1 MSATSW
7 VAPGRGAS
15 VAQLLSAAIQ
25 ISEPAAEHDAIRLVR
40 HYRDLQGCTAPT
52 SLALTGAVVEPYD
65 VTRMAEAIRRITSGE
80 DARDLA
86 IAHAHTCP
94 CSVLPEKA
102 DHESAERPSDRRDY
116 GAAASGAGKP
126 GAVPETSY
134 VPGAAV
140 TASNEGP
147 APAPGGGAQ

>member
-1 MSATSW
+1 MSGSRW
-7 VAPGRGAS
+7 VAPGRGDS
-15 VAQLLSAAIQ
+15 IMQLLSAAIQ

-40 HYRDLQGCTAPT
+40 HYRHLQVCTAAT
-52 SLALTGAVVEPYD
+52 SLQITGKPVEVYD
-65 VTRMAEAIRRITSGE
+65 VTRMFEAIRRVVEGE

-102 DHESAERPSDRRDY
+102 DPASAERLESGRDLHNVPSV
-116 GAAASGAGKP
+116 SGEP
-126 GAVPETSY
+126 RAVPETRY